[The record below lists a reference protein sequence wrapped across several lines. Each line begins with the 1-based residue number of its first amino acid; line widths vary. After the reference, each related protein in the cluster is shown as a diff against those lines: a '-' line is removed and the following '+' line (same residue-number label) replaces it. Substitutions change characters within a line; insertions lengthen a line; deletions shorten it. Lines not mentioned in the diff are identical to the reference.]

1 VPNHSGSDEVGRAF
15 HALADPTRRAIVERL
30 VHGPA
35 TVKELAGPLTIS
47 LPAVMQHLQV
57 LEAAGVIVTEK
68 TGRVR
73 SCRIEPTALRDAE
86 LWLSRQRTEWERAL
100 DRLDDYLKEK

>member
-1 VPNHSGSDEVGRAF
+1 MPNQSEPDDLGQIF
-15 HALADPTRRAIVERL
+15 HAIADPTRRAIVQRL

-35 TVKELAGPLTIS
+35 AVKILAEPLAMS

-68 TGRVR
+68 VGRVR
-73 SCRIEPTALRDAE
+73 SCRIEPAALRAAE
-86 LWLSRQRTEWERAL
+86 QWLGRQRTDWERQL
-100 DRLDDYLKEK
+100 DQLDDYLKGH